1 MIGVI
6 GDIMIDEYIY
16 GSSTRQSPESAQA
29 PVIIATDNKK
39 VLGGAGNTA
48 LNILYLG
55 ANVELF
61 AACEI
66 GGKTRNLLS
75 MYDLDY
81 TLSTNSSIDIVKTR
95 IYSNGCY
102 IARVDKEKYVV
113 HDEQYL
119 VDALFSKNPELIII
133 SDYDKRTVSNPEQ
146 ILERARKNNIR
157 VLVDT
162 KSDLSKYKGAFLVKP
177 NLKEFLE
184 WVGLDIPEDQ
194 DEAINMLTYQLLTS
208 ARDMLKVDNLVITL
222 GAKGCIHV
230 DSYGVKKYATLP
242 NKAIDVTGA
251 GDSFIAGLAVALVEG
266 KGIKRAIDFANKVA
280 SIAVTKKGTHYVKR
294 NEI

>member
-16 GSSTRQSPESAQA
+16 GSSTRQSPESASA
-29 PVIIATDNKK
+29 PVVVLTSNKK

-55 ANVELF
+55 ASVELF
-61 AACEI
+61 TSCES
-66 GGKTRNLLS
+66 GGKTSNLMS

-81 TLSTNSSIDIVKTR
+81 TLSNNSAIDIIKTR
-95 IYSNGCY
+95 IYSNGQY
-102 IARVDKEKYVV
+102 IARLDKEEPVV
-113 HDEQYL
+113 HDEQSL
-119 VDALFSKNPELIII
+119 IDLLFEKNPSMIII
-133 SDYDKRTVSNPEQ
+133 SDYGKSTVSKPEH
-146 ILERARKNNIR
+146 IINRANKLNIK

-162 KSDLSKYKGAFLVKP
+162 KSNLSKYNGAYLIKP
-177 NLKEFLE
+177 NIKEFLD
-184 WVGLDIPEDQ
+184 WTGMDIPEDP
-194 DEAINMLTYQLLTS
+194 DEALNKLSYQLLTS
-208 ARDMLKVDNLVITL
+208 AREQLKVDNLVITL
-222 GAKGCIHV
+222 GDRGCIHV

-251 GDSFIAGLAVALVEG
+251 GDSFIAGLAVALDEG